1 MAAGDVSMDN
11 VGEYFCF
18 FSIKR
23 FTFGSEYPTSN
34 PQPGYLAPLMRR
46 TFIPWGWDERGMDR
60 QKAAG
65 VAKGGTKASKDASA
79 VQ

>member
-1 MAAGDVSMDN
+1 MSESTFALV
-11 VGEYFCF
+11 
-18 FSIKR
+18 SIKR

-34 PQPGYLAPLMRR
+34 PPAGYLAPLMRR

-60 QKAAG
+60 QKG
-65 VAKGGTKASKDASA
+65 GRGGQGGTKASKDASA